1 MTLLAGLMTSSPASA
16 WTYVPA
22 GWTATE
28 PGYWGTERDGRDTLQ
43 ALRTYRDER
52 DAWQRAFE
60 DSRDENRTFQE
71 KMEQRFT
78 ALEESL
84 EAERAGWK
92 REIRKARAPGL
103 GIFAGYG
110 FDSRGEGNFVI
121 GAGLVWK
128 VF

>member
-1 MTLLAGLMTSSPASA
+1 MTSLPASGE
-16 WTYVPA
+16 WKYGPP

-28 PGYWGTERDGRDTLQ
+28 PGYWGTEQDGRDTLQ
-43 ALRTYRDER
+43 ALRTYREER
-52 DAWQRAFE
+52 DAWRLAFE
-60 DSRDENRTFQE
+60 DARDENRTFQE
-71 KMEQRFT
+71 KMEQRFSG
-78 ALEESL
+78 LEESL
-84 EAERAGWK
+84 EKERAGWK

-128 VF
+128 IW